1 MTGWRAAR
9 SVEPVWA
16 GGAWKRSA
24 RPQRSCL
31 PNREAHRA
39 QESNVQSAVSMRW
52 QAAHGV
58 GKRIRG
64 LRGGERAPNEHT
76 IWKNSSARKTDCSVR
91 HATPTLGNV
100 WCFKYSAAGAVRT
113 IGAMAVARPCM
124 ESAYSSSFARMGL
137 KGERRHA
144 RVGRLRPDD
153 VGATSLS
160 SVFHEA
166 QKGYEGYPV
175 RPVGVTLRTDPTKW
189 RRLLL
194 FSSRSQAPFAGLGM
208 SSASDDQL
216 KHCRPATE
224 LSRRCISGC
233 ACPSR

>member
-160 SVFHEA
+160 SIFHEA
-166 QKGYEGYPV
+166 QKGYEGYLP
-175 RPVGVTLRTDPTKW
+175 RPTRRGQSCRFKWALAEARPT
-189 RRLLL
+189 
-194 FSSRSQAPFAGLGM
+194 
-208 SSASDDQL
+208 
-216 KHCRPATE
+216 
-224 LSRRCISGC
+224 RRCNW
-233 ACPSR
+233 

>member
-1 MTGWRAAR
+1 M
-9 SVEPVWA
+9 
-16 GGAWKRSA
+16 
-24 RPQRSCL
+24 
-31 PNREAHRA
+31 
-39 QESNVQSAVSMRW
+39 QSAVSMRW

-76 IWKNSSARKTDCSVR
+76 IWKNSSARKTDCYVR

-160 SVFHEA
+160 SIFHEA

-175 RPVGVTLRTDPTKW
+175 RPVGVRGGCAGYTPPGADAARQRNDAHPAPSAPRWRPLHVESFGPMALLRPHGA
-189 RRLLL
+189 R
-194 FSSRSQAPFAGLGM
+194 FSIRAAVCEIWWQRAP
-208 SSASDDQL
+208 SASPNLVRSIQTAWKL
-216 KHCRPATE
+216 QMA
-224 LSRRCISGC
+224 
-233 ACPSR
+233 A